1 MSGLDPV
8 EEPEAEISTE
18 RPGLESPELEPRKP
32 DFCRGEEL
40 RRSNIK
46 PECGDK
52 LRASLQP
59 AKISYKTTDTLKHK

>member
-1 MSGLDPV
+1 MDPV
-8 EEPEAEISTE
+8 EEPEAEIATE
-18 RPGLESPELEPRKP
+18 RPGLESPELEPRKL
-32 DFCRGEEL
+32 DFCWGAEL

-59 AKISYKTTDTLKHK
+59 AKISYKNIDTLKHKWT